1 MRAVSP
7 LLTRILGYGGAVV
20 LVAVAV
26 TVVLLQLQAGV
37 PDQSPAG
44 ASTSAGAPLAGRS
57 PGAPGAPT
65 AQGIPGGTAAT
76 PGPLGTPGPAGG
88 AAGLPGSTR
97 CGSAAA
103 SYQRAGD
110 SLKVSVTVP
119 ATGLVAAFVEA
130 KGRGTLTKSVT
141 AGGERGP
148 HVFEFT
154 GVPAAITRRIGI
166 TVITPGGLQT
176 CDLPLGG

>member
-26 TVVLLQLQAGV
+26 TVVLLQLQAGD
-37 PDQSPAG
+37 PGRPAAGPSP
-44 ASTSAGAPLAGRS
+44 SAGAPGAAGS
-57 PGAPGAPT
+57 GGALGAPT
-65 AQGIPGGTAAT
+65 SQGVPGRTGAT
-76 PGPLGTPGPAGG
+76 PGSLGTTGG
-88 AAGLPGSTR
+88 AGTPGSTR

-141 AGGERGP
+141 AGGEQGP

-166 TVITPGGLQT
+166 TVITPSGLQT
-176 CDLPLGG
+176 CDLPISG